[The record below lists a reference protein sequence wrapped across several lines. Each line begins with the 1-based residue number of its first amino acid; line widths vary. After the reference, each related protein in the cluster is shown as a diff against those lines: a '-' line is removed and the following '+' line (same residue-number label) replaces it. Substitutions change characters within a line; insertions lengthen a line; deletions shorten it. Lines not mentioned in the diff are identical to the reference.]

1 MSTIYVDNLTPN
13 LGSRV
18 MAAGHVVQVVSSRDT
33 TIYTGTSG
41 AEVYIG
47 SSASITPTSTSS
59 KILAQ
64 VSISAGLRETY
75 SNYAVG
81 FKLRRGTTTGGT
93 LLTTTR
99 FGRYD
104 NETNV
109 NREIYSTVV
118 LSSLDS
124 PATTSSVTYGIFVGN
139 IDGSPTWDVN
149 IANHSTMWT
158 LMEIAQ

>member
-1 MSTIYVDNLTPN
+1 MSTLYVDNLSPN

-18 MAAGHVVQVVSSRDT
+18 LAAGHVVQVVSNRDT

-64 VSISAGLRETY
+64 VSISAGVRETY

-81 FKLRRGTTTGGT
+81 FALRRGTTTSGT
-93 LLTTTR
+93 LIANTR

-104 NETNV
+104 NQTNV
-109 NREIYSTVV
+109 TRELYSTVV
-118 LSSLDS
+118 LSALDS

-139 IDGSPTWDVN
+139 IDGSPIWDVN